1 MSADTSQKAMRLPRP
16 SAFALL
22 ASGRQALREVPG
34 LKMFL
39 LKGFLLNYGIFV
51 AVAALAS
58 YVIFWVMLEPYVMQL
73 DEWVS
78 GEGILWKALAML
90 LWLLTWLAKLLL
102 LVAVLLFSLL
112 FSLILMSMWFEA
124 LAARIVSHCRGG
136 VGENRGRFTL
146 IAWLGSLGHALRDG
160 LRLLFLAFAAMLLA
174 LVPLA
179 GPVLAILING
189 YLLGWEVRDPYL
201 VVREVLGEERKQL
214 RKGLMLW
221 TVQAGLLPVFLAMI
235 PILGWALLPGV
246 MIYLVA
252 GFAWRGEQALRE
264 AQA

>member
-1 MSADTSQKAMRLPRP
+1 
-16 SAFALL
+16 
-22 ASGRQALREVPG
+22 RQALREVPG

-39 LKGFLLNYGIFV
+39 LKGFVLNYTIFV
-51 AVAALAS
+51 AVAALV
-58 YVIFWVMLEPYVMQL
+58 YYGIFFLLLQPYLVQL
-73 DEWVS
+73 DEWAT
-78 GEGILWKALAML
+78 GEGFLWDVLALLLGLVAWLTQLML
-90 LWLLTWLAKLLL
+90 LAATLM
-102 LVAVLLFSLL
+102 FSLL
-112 FSLILMSMWFEA
+112 ISLALMSMWFEA
-124 LAARIVSHCRGG
+124 LAARVVAHCRGG
-136 VGENRGRFTL
+136 VAEGRGRFTL
-146 IAWLGSLGHALRDG
+146 LAWLAGIGAALRES
-160 LRLLFLAFAAMLLA
+160 LRLMVLAFAAMLLG
-174 LVPLA
+174 LVPVV
-179 GPVLAILING
+179 GPLLVIVIDG